1 MFEKPSSKTPLKP
14 TVALK
19 SSNFQT
25 PRKDVKKLLNQ
36 DKVYKTLPTK
46 LHNLKN
52 PVTSNYDLNDSF
64 N

>member
-1 MFEKPSSKTPLKP
+1 MFEKPSSKTPIKP
-14 TVALK
+14 KVALK

-25 PRKDVKKLLNQ
+25 PKQDAKKLLNQ

-52 PVTSNYDLNDSF
+52 PVTSNYDLNVSF